1 MEKLFQQF
9 KNMLVVYPNYQ
20 GYVCGYNDAHFI
32 VAVETNDVKNFFRK
46 VENPIIM
53 DEYKDTKYR
62 YVFADESDLLKQLKN
77 GVHKKATPKN

>member
-1 MEKLFQQF
+1 MERLFEQF
-9 KNMLVVYPNYQ
+9 KNMLVVYPKYQ

-46 VENPIIM
+46 IENPYIM

-62 YVFADESDLLKQLKN
+62 YVFADESDLLKQIKN
-77 GVHKKATPKN
+77 ASGKKAIVKN

>member
-32 VAVETNDVKNFFRK
+32 IAVETKDDKNFFRK
-46 VENPIIM
+46 IESPYIM
-53 DEYKDTKYR
+53 EEYKDTKYR
-62 YVFADESDLLKQLKN
+62 YVFADESDILKQIKN
-77 GVHKKATPKN
+77 GKHKKIITKN